1 MYVYVDLFPADGLA
15 VSGGDGQGF
24 FLGQLFLLEGT
35 GIFGYRKISKISK
48 F

>member
-24 FLGQLFLLEGT
+24 FLEGT